1 MDPLVR
7 ATLALQQAVGKASGI
22 AMSMALGA
30 YLVWWATEPPQLEL
44 NIAVAAVLAVSLA
57 VRLAHRLRQAQ
68 GTVRRDVVLFSQLFV
83 AIYAIVL
90 HTPGGIDG
98 PYHAVVYVGLML
110 VAGFTSPAVA
120 FVSVAFVVALEAG
133 ISLIALGRELDQLA
147 PHAVLMGVFAFFNL
161 AMFRAE
167 IARVRRLS
175 RNRIETE
182 LKRIKEAARTYRLIG
197 APSQASEPRS
207 LRPLGMDE
215 ERLAQSGVDE
225 IHAVL
230 RFALDL
236 TRQSLS
242 LRSAVVL
249 WLGRGDRLYVQE
261 VATTERSL
269 LPGPFGARDGICG
282 AALSRG
288 EPVSL
293 VGPRAA
299 KHVPYYD
306 EPRAVGAV
314 CAVPIV
320 DHGHM
325 RGVLVVDREAADP
338 FTSVEEAQLATVT
351 QFALRAIENER
362 VFSQLERAKIE
373 QGKLYR
379 ATGALS
385 AATTERQVIEAGVNS
400 AQEFASFEF
409 AAVTLFDR
417 SSGEHEIC
425 AVSGDG
431 ADQLVG
437 HRFRHNSGLVSMVVA
452 NRHALPYRGDYDPS
466 RQIVFTRRLA
476 PPTMASLLVL
486 PLVVHER
493 ALGTLILGSSK
504 RQAFGDAVRPM
515 LEVLASHVAVSLS
528 NARMLKRLEELA
540 TTDGLTGVYNKRA
553 LIDHANRKLRSAVR
567 YSRALS
573 VLVCDIDH
581 FKRVNDTYG
590 HDVGDVVIRGLADL
604 LKRVKRDTDVVG
616 RFGGEE
622 FVVVCE
628 ETDERGGELLAER
641 IRAELA
647 TTTFHTELGPLTVTC
662 SVGVA
667 PFPLAGDSWDALF
680 KATDEAL
687 YVSKRGGR
695 NRVTVWSPKLNGAA
709 A

>member
-7 ATLALQQAVGKASGI
+7 VTLTLQQAVTKGCGI
-22 AMSMALGA
+22 AMSLGLGA
-30 YLVWWATEPPQLEL
+30 YLVWWAADPPRVEL
-44 NIAVAAVLAVSLA
+44 NLVVAALLAISLV
-57 VRLAHRLRQAQ
+57 VRLARRLRQAQ
-68 GTVRRDVVLFSQLFV
+68 GTVRRDFVLFSQLFV
-83 AIYAIVL
+83 AIYAGVL
-90 HTPGGIDG
+90 HAPGGIDG
-98 PYHAVVYVGLML
+98 PFHASVYVGLML

-120 FVSVAFVVALEAG
+120 FASVAFAVALEAG
-133 ISLIALGRELDQLA
+133 LVLVALGRELGDLV
-147 PHAVLMGVFAFFNL
+147 PHAALMGVFAFFNL
-161 AMFRAE
+161 ALFRAE

-175 RNRIETE
+175 RSRIESE
-182 LKRIKEAARTYRLIG
+182 LKRMKEAARTYRLIG
-197 APSQASEPRS
+197 APRQAAEPRS
-207 LRPLGMDE
+207 VRPDAADE
-215 ERLAQSGVDE
+215 ERLLQSGVDE
-225 IHAVL
+225 IHAAL
-230 RFALDL
+230 RFALEL

-249 WLGRGDRLYVQE
+249 WLGRGERLYIQE
-261 VATTERSL
+261 VATTEATLAS
-269 LPGPFGARDGICG
+269 GPFGARDGICG

-293 VGPRAA
+293 VGSRAA
-299 KHVPYYD
+299 KHVPYYQSSH
-306 EPRAVGAV
+306 AVGAV
-314 CAVPIV
+314 CAVPILE
-320 DHGHM
+320 HGHA

-338 FTSVEEAQLATVT
+338 FTSTEEAQLVTVT
-351 QFALRAIENER
+351 RFALRAIENER
-362 VFSQLERAKIE
+362 VFTQLERAKIE

-400 AQEFASFEF
+400 AQEFTSFEF

-417 SSGEHEIC
+417 SCGEHEIC
-425 AVSGDG
+425 AVSGEA
-431 ADQLVG
+431 ADTLVG
-437 HRFRHNSGLVSMVVA
+437 QRFRHNAGLVSMVVA
-452 NRHALPYRGDYDPS
+452 NRHALPYRGDYDPA

-476 PPTMASLLVL
+476 PPQMASLLIL

-493 ALGTLILGSSK
+493 ALGTLILGSNK
-504 RQAFGDAVRPM
+504 RHAFGDTVRPT

-553 LIDHANRKLRSAVR
+553 LIDHANRKLKTAQR
-567 YSRALS
+567 YGRPMS

-590 HDVGDVVIRGLADL
+590 HDVGDVVIRGLGDL

-641 IRAELA
+641 IRSELES
-647 TTTFHTELGPLTVTC
+647 TKFPTELGPLSVTC

-667 PFPLAGDSWDALF
+667 PFPRAGDSWEALF

-695 NRVTVWSPKLNGAA
+695 NRVTVWSPKLSGAA